1 MHNRFQQP
9 VMHFFV
15 KKVIFMS
22 AEVAAA
28 KVAIT
33 VVSDKR
39 GRVAIATILC
49 SAIMLFFLPLIVYMG
64 VMSNLG
70 EVGIDTVQAQQMIV
84 QNMSLE
90 EKAKLQH
97 LENVMVGISKEFQKR
112 KLNNYTIKKAQ
123 ALYVCALYD
132 AEKTDSDFIT
142 KYADCFEQSETD
154 DDLRNAIFSAFGVQ
168 INADEFNNLMSVI
181 KNTVID
187 IDLTDT
193 DKNNLDLVK
202 WAEFAYE
209 NKWGYVWGSHGQ
221 VLTEK
226 ELIRLKGVFGSH
238 VTDKEAYIR
247 SHWLGRRTSDCVG
260 LIKGY
265 GWYDEES
272 GTIKYGTNGMKDV
285 TADGMFSAATEKGT
299 INTMPDI
306 PGLAVW
312 HQGHI
317 GVYIGNGYV
326 IHAANTYDGVIKTQI
341 TSSGWTHW
349 LKVPYMNYIEETDE

>member
-1 MHNRFQQP
+1 
-9 VMHFFV
+9 
-15 KKVIFMS
+15 MS
-22 AEVAAA
+22 TEVAAA

-33 VVSDKR
+33 VASDKR
-39 GRVAIATILC
+39 GRIAIATILC
-49 SAIMLFFLPLIVYMG
+49 SIIMLFFLQLIVYMG

-70 EVGIDTVQAQQMIV
+70 EVEIDTIQAQQMIV
-84 QNMSLE
+84 QNMSAE

-112 KLNNYTIKKAQ
+112 KLNSYTIKKAQ
-123 ALYVCALYD
+123 ALYVCAFYD
-132 AEKTDSDFIT
+132 IEKTDSDFIT
-142 KYADCFEQSETD
+142 KYADCFEKAKD
-154 DDLRNAIFSAFGVQ
+154 DTELLSLLGNTFGTN
-168 INADEFNNLMSVI
+168 ISADEFNNFMSVI

-226 ELIRLKGVFGSH
+226 ELNRLKNVFGSH

-265 GWYDEES
+265 GWYNKES

-285 TADGMFSAATEKGT
+285 TADGMYTAATEKEP

-312 HQGHI
+312 HEGHI

-326 IHAANTYDGVIKTQI
+326 IHAANTYAGVIKTPI

-349 LKVPYMNYIEETDE
+349 LKVPYINYIEETDE

>member
-142 KYADCFEQSETD
+142 KYADYFEQSETD

-238 VTDKEAYIR
+238 VTDKKAYIR

-326 IHAANTYDGVIKTQI
+326 IHAANTYDGVIKTPI

-349 LKVPYMNYIEETDE
+349 LKVPYINYIEETDE

>member
-326 IHAANTYDGVIKTQI
+326 IHAANTYDGVIITPI